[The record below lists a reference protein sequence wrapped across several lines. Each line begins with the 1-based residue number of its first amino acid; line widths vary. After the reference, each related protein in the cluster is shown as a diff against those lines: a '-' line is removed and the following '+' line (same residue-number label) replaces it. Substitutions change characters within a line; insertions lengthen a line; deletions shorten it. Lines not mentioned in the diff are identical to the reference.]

1 MKIFVVDDVHENR
14 VLIKTFLRMGGYS
27 NIHTFGSA
35 EEAFVSLGM
44 ENLTTEESDVD
55 LILMDLMMPD
65 IDGISACERIKSK
78 AQLADVPI
86 IMVTANTDSKSL
98 EASFNAGAMDYIK
111 KPLDKIELLTRVRSA
126 LRLKKEMDN
135 RKQRERELLEVK
147 IELEKANAELRRIS
161 QLDAL
166 TGILNRRVFDETL
179 EYECRRVTRE
189 SDFISLIMF
198 DIDDFKPYND
208 TYGHQT
214 GDQCLRL
221 IAQTL
226 DQALKRTGDALF
238 RYGGE
243 EFAAILPNTDPKGA
257 RHVGEILREKVNELR
272 IPHKTSRVTDHVTIS
287 VGIATLNFSKEN
299 TPFDLVEMAD
309 KALYEAKNAGRN
321 RVKAISPLWAG
332 HDILQ

>member
-35 EEAFVSLGM
+35 EEAFVSLGL
-44 ENLTTEESDVD
+44 ENLSTEESDVD

-65 IDGISACERIKSK
+65 VDGISACKRIKSY
-78 AQLADVPI
+78 AQLVDVPI

-147 IELEKANAELRRIS
+147 IELEKANAELRRLS

-189 SDFISLIMF
+189 SDYISVIML

-226 DQALKRTGDALF
+226 NKALQRTGDALF

-243 EFAAILPNTDPKGA
+243 EFTAILPNTDPKGA

-272 IPHKTSRVTDHVTIS
+272 IPHKTSQVTDHVTIS
-287 VGIATLNFSKEN
+287 VGVATLNFSKEN

-309 KALYEAKNAGRN
+309 KALYEAKNSGRN
-321 RVKAISPLWAG
+321 QVKAISPLWAG

>member
-1 MKIFVVDDVHENR
+1 
-14 VLIKTFLRMGGYS
+14 MGGYS
-27 NIHTFGSA
+27 NIHTCGSA
-35 EEAFVSLGM
+35 EEVFTSLGLD
-44 ENLTTEESDVD
+44 NLTTEESDVD

-65 IDGISACERIKSK
+65 VDGISACERIKSY
-78 AQLADVPI
+78 AQLSDVPI

-147 IELEKANAELRRIS
+147 IELEKVNAELRRLS
-161 QLDAL
+161 QQDAL

-189 SDFISLIMF
+189 SDFISLIML

-221 IAQTL
+221 IAQNL

-287 VGIATLNFSKEN
+287 VGVATLNFSKEN
-299 TPFDLVEMAD
+299 TPYDLVEMAD

-321 RVKAISPLWAG
+321 MVKAISPLWTE